1 MCRIFSESLLLESM
15 RIDLSRVRSQ
25 YFFTAVPCFFA
36 ACAEAAM
43 RQTVLVMSAFV
54 AGIDVLKSTR
64 INDMDSPD
72 GANRLLDTG

>member
-1 MCRIFSESLLLESM
+1 
-15 RIDLSRVRSQ
+15 
-25 YFFTAVPCFFA
+25 
-36 ACAEAAM
+36 M